1 MFIYM
6 TSLLG
11 NSCKARTARY
21 RSFIKDSI
29 AMTKDLKTLAEAHS
43 FKKGANP
50 NPADFVFE
58 KPFVG

>member
-1 MFIYM
+1 
-6 TSLLG
+6 
-11 NSCKARTARY
+11 
-21 RSFIKDSI
+21 
-29 AMTKDLKTLAEAHS
+29 MTKDLKTLAEAHS